1 MTFFENFV
9 QKNGLIEAATNSI
22 GGYPIGF
29 VIGIIV
35 LPLSVN
41 WIQKD
46 PILANLVITSIYVGV
61 SFVRTLILRNAF
73 DGSLAK
79 FLKKKSQTM
88 LGDQKNANN

>member
-79 FLKKKSQTM
+79 LLKKKSQTM